1 METNESTTHA
11 PRVVS
16 TTNVPTV
23 TLDAFGNDV
32 RIAALIAEYG
42 PIAAA
47 KAAKDREAEKRLAAF
62 KLKHGGGNAK

>member
-1 METNESTTHA
+1 MKTNTTHA
-11 PRVVS
+11 PRVIS
-16 TTNVPTV
+16 TAKAPTV

-47 KAAKDREAEKRLAAF
+47 KAAKDRADAKRLAAF
-62 KLKHGGGNAK
+62 KLKHGGRNAK

>member
-1 METNESTTHA
+1 MKSQTTHA
-11 PRVVS
+11 PRVIS
-16 TTNVPTV
+16 TAKAPTV

-47 KAAKDREAEKRLAAF
+47 KAAKDRARAKLLAEL
-62 KLKHGGGNAK
+62 KLKHGGNRAK

>member
-1 METNESTTHA
+1 MKTNTTHA
-11 PRVVS
+11 QRVIS
-16 TTNVPTV
+16 TAKAPTV

-47 KAAKDREAEKRLAAF
+47 KAAKDRAHAKRLAAF
-62 KLKHGGGNAK
+62 KLKHGVNRAI